1 MVFFIKKEIIRN
13 YPKIIVYEKF
23 MFNSWQ
29 FMLNRNRLQLVSYH
43 VSNGELGLKMKSGFD
58 HCMLEHDFAEAPFPS
73 FQRRERNIPRLGTRH
88 SKAWNET
95 FLGLEQSI
103 PRLGTKHSLPWNE
116 TFQGR
121 ELTKH
126 QSRRRTSAGNRV
138 LP

>member
-1 MVFFIKKEIIRN
+1 MVLETCHVFFIKKEIIRN
-13 YPKIIVYEKF
+13 YPEIIVYEKF

-88 SKAWNET
+88 SKAWNES
-95 FLGLEQSI
+95 FHAGERNI
-103 PRLGTKHSLPWNE
+103 PCLGTKHS
-116 TFQGR
+116 
-121 ELTKH
+121 K
-126 QSRRRTSAGNRV
+126 AGN
-138 LP
+138 

>member
-1 MVFFIKKEIIRN
+1 
-13 YPKIIVYEKF
+13 

-58 HCMLEHDFAEAPFPS
+58 HCMLEHDFAEAPFLS
-73 FQRRERNIPRLGTRH
+73 FQR
-88 SKAWNET
+88 
-95 FLGLEQSI
+95 
-103 PRLGTKHSLPWNE
+103 
-116 TFQGR
+116 R